1 MSSHLFVCHSD
12 GSNRSART
20 GEECALSDWS
30 DSDAIIAALY
40 REHARALVGLARVFV
55 DHRDAAEDIVQE
67 AFIRMA
73 RSLDR
78 IQDPTRAAAYL
89 RSIVLN
95 LARDHNRRGLLSL
108 RHRMPANDLDPAG
121 VDEAIATNDQN
132 HRLIEAVRALPRRQ
146 RDCVALRYL
155 MELPVAE
162 IAITLQVSENTVK
175 THLKRGLTRLR
186 TVTDLSDDDAKEH
199 R

>member
-1 MSSHLFVCHSD
+1 M
-12 GSNRSART
+12 
-20 GEECALSDWS
+20 
-30 DSDAIIAALY
+30 Y

-78 IQDPTRAAAYL
+78 IEDPTRAGAYL

-95 LARDHNRRGLLSL
+95 LARDHNRRGLVSL
-108 RHRMPANDLDPAG
+108 RHKMPSNDLDPAG
-121 VDEAIATNDQN
+121 VDEAIATNDQ
-132 HRLIEAVRALPRRQ
+132 HRRLIEAVRALPRRQ

-162 IAITLQVSENTVK
+162 IAATLEVSENSVK
-175 THLKRGLTRLR
+175 THLKRGLARLR
-186 TVTDLSDDDAKEH
+186 TATNLNDDETKGQ